1 MADLTRRAA
10 LGLLGLPALA
20 ASGLA
25 QPAAEPYP
33 SRAVRLVV
41 PYAPGGSTDVVARH
55 VAELMRPRLGG
66 QAIVVENRPS
76 SNAVIGMQHVA
87 RAAPDGYTLLLGGAS
102 TNAVN
107 PHLYRRKP
115 YDGITDYTALGMIGV
130 GPLVVSVHPGLPVTT
145 LQELIDYAKA
155 NPGKLAFGSSVGVT
169 LHLAGEL
176 LKTLAG
182 IDMLHVPYSSNT
194 QALTDVIAGRLQV
207 MFDPVSNSAPFIAD
221 GRLRPIVVPA
231 PRRAAALPNVPTSA
245 EAGLPAF
252 EVLTW
257 FALFGPAGMPEPLV
271 ATLNGH
277 LNAALT
283 GPQAAEKL
291 ASLGLEPA
299 PSNPAQ
305 AAAYLKADS
314 DKWAEVIRRIGLVV
328 E

>member
-1 MADLTRRAA
+1 MIRLTRRATF
-10 LGLLGLPALA
+10 GLPLLA
-20 ASGLA
+20 GVAHA
-25 QPAAEPYP
+25 QEPWP
-33 SRAVRLVV
+33 SRPVRIVV
-41 PYAPGGSTDVVARH
+41 PFAPGGSTDVVARFT
-55 VAELMRPRLGG
+55 ADAMRPRLRG

-76 SNAVIGMQHVA
+76 ANAVIGMQYVA
-87 RAAPDGYTLLLGGAS
+87 RAAPDGYTLVLGGAS

-115 YDGITDYTALGMIGV
+115 YDGITDYTSLGLVGA
-130 GPLVVSVHPGLPVTT
+130 GPLVVSVHPGLPVRT
-145 LQELIDYAKA
+145 LQELIAYAKA

-194 QALTDVIAGRLQV
+194 QALTDVIGGRLQV
-207 MFDPVSNSAPFIAD
+207 MFDPVSNSLPYIQD

-231 PRRAAALPNVPTSA
+231 PRRAAALPDVPTAA

-257 FALFGPAGMPEPLV
+257 FGLYGPAGMAPDLV
-271 ATLNGH
+271 ATINET
-277 LNAALT
+277 LNAALAS
-283 GPQAAEKL
+283 PQAVERL
-291 ASLGLEPA
+291 AALGLDPT
-299 PSNPAQ
+299 PGTPAQ
-305 AAAYLKADS
+305 AAAFLKADS
-314 DKWAEVIRRIGLVV
+314 DKWADVIRRINLVV

>member
-1 MADLTRRAA
+1 MPHLTRRAT

-20 ASGLA
+20 APGLA

-33 SRAVRLVV
+33 SRTIRLVV

-76 SNAVIGMQHVA
+76 NNAVIGMQHVA

-107 PHLYRRKP
+107 PHLYRRRP
-115 YDGITDYTALGMIGV
+115 YDGIADFTSLGLIGV

-145 LQELIDYAKA
+145 LRELIDYAKA

-231 PRRAAALPNVPTSA
+231 PRRAAALPNVPTAA

-257 FALFGPAGMPEPLV
+257 FALYGPAGMPDGLV
-271 ATLNGH
+271 TALNGH
-277 LNAALT
+277 LNAALA

-291 ASLGLEPA
+291 AALGLEPA
-299 PSNPAQ
+299 PGDPAR